1 MVMIGVARTTNKEDC
16 VNVLKYALMGFLLVS
31 ACYSEEKPSASV
43 SSTAKS
49 KKPQVLELIK
59 PATDLMSK
67 AQEAYIASDSKKA
80 IALFREALAVLVKL
94 EQNYPVWAPTATF
107 SPVRFRKAI
116 CETEIER
123 ILLEEAQASSRTIAV
138 TDTRELEKMRSE
150 RTRMAQTN
158 RVMEVTRKL
167 NSKASGEEADEVAV
181 KADTVAVPSKV
192 AETNAP
198 VRIREELEWAKD
210 MILVERFAE
219 AETAL
224 IRVLKKDSENKE
236 ARFLLALAK
245 VQQGKASDALIMLS
259 DLLEDSPANEALL
272 LLASGA
278 HLAAGAHT
286 KAMALLDTAMKAN
299 PQRPDAYLNMAWLL
313 LDMRPDANAD
323 AELYYR
329 QAVKLGLA
337 RNRDIERRLGIKQ

>member
-1 MVMIGVARTTNKEDC
+1 M
-16 VNVLKYALMGFLLVS
+16 NVLKYALMGFLMVS
-31 ACYSEEKPSASV
+31 TCYAEEKPSASV
-43 SSTAKS
+43 ASTAKG
-49 KKPQVLELIK
+49 KKPPVLELIK
-59 PATDLMSK
+59 PAVDLMAK
-67 AQEAYIASDSKKA
+67 AQEAYIATDSKKA
-80 IALFREALAVLVKL
+80 IALFREALALLVKL
-94 EQNYPVWAPTATF
+94 ERDYPVWSPTATF

-138 TDTRELEKMRSE
+138 TDTTELEKMRAE

-167 NSKASGEEADEVAV
+167 NSKANGEEVDEVAV
-181 KADTVAVPSKV
+181 KADAAKPPAKV

-198 VRIREELEWAKD
+198 VRVREELEWAKD
-210 MILVERFAE
+210 MILVENFSE

-224 IRVLKKDSENKE
+224 VKVLKKEGENKE

-245 VQQGKASDALIMLS
+245 VQQGKAPDALIILT
-259 DLLEDSPANEALL
+259 DLLEETPNNEAML

-278 HLAAGAHT
+278 YLAAGAHT
-286 KAMALLDTAMKAN
+286 KAMALLDTVMKAN

-313 LDMRPDANAD
+313 LDMRPDANAE

-337 RNRDIERRLGIKQ
+337 RNRDMERRLGIKQ

>member
-1 MVMIGVARTTNKEDC
+1 MMIGVVMTINKEVC
-16 VNVLKYALMGFLLVS
+16 VHVLKYALIGFLMAS
-31 ACYSEEKPSASV
+31 ACYAEEKPSPSV
-43 SSTAKS
+43 VSAAKS

-67 AQEAYIASDSKKA
+67 AQEAYIAADSKKA
-80 IALFREALAVLVKL
+80 IALFREALALLVKL
-94 EQNYPVWAPTATF
+94 EYEYPAWAPTATF

-116 CETEIER
+116 CETEVER
-123 ILLEEAQASSRTIAV
+123 ILLEEAQASSRSIAV

-167 NSKASGEEADEVAV
+167 NSKASGGEVDEVAV
-181 KADTVAVPSKV
+181 TADTSAPPVKV
-192 AETNAP
+192 AESNAP

-210 MILVERFAE
+210 MILVERFSE

-224 IRVLKKDSENKE
+224 IKVLKKDGANNE
-236 ARFLLALAK
+236 ARLLMALAK
-245 VQQGKASDALIMLS
+245 VQQGKASDALLVLT
-259 DLLEDSPANEALL
+259 DLLADSPMDEAAIL
-272 LLASGA
+272 
-278 HLAAGAHT
+278 LAAGAQLSRGEYA
-286 KAMALLDTAMKAN
+286 KAMALLDAVMKAN
-299 PQRPDAYLNMAWLL
+299 PQRPDAYLNMAWIL
-313 LDMRPDANAD
+313 LDMRPDANAE

-337 RNRDIERRLGIKQ
+337 RNRDMERRLGIKQ